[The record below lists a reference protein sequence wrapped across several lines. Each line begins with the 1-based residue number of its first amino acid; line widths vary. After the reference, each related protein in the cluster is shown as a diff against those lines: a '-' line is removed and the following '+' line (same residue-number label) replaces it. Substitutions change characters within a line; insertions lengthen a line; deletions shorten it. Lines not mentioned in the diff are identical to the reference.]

1 MKTSTSIT
9 KIAPALLAA
18 QRAMT
23 AATKGAENPHFRS
36 KYADLATIIE
46 AVKGPLNN
54 AGITFMQ
61 SPQGDATGVMVETML
76 LHESG
81 EWLADTVYLPV
92 PQQTPVAYGSAITY
106 GKRYGLQSLTG
117 LPSEDDDGEHA
128 SEPAK
133 EGAPRVQPGPPRKMR
148 PRDFQEHCTAMAQAT
163 KMETLQKAYTAAVL
177 QARGIG
183 DEDAVQSFQRK
194 KDEIKEMIATAN
206 AMELASQP

>member
-1 MKTSTSIT
+1 MKTSDSIA

-23 AATKGAENPHFRS
+23 AATKGAENPHFHS
-36 KYADLATIIE
+36 KYADLATIID
-46 AVKGPLNN
+46 AVKGPLNA
-54 AGITFMQ
+54 AGIAFMQ

-81 EWLADTVYLPV
+81 EWMADTVYLPV
-92 PQQTPVAYGSAITY
+92 PQQTPQAYGSAITY
-106 GKRYGLQSLTG
+106 GKRYGLQSLVG
-117 LPSEDDDGEHA
+117 LPSEDDDGEKA

-133 EGAPRVQPGPPRKMR
+133 EGAARIERGPPRKMR
-148 PRDFQEHCTAMAQAT
+148 PRDFQEHCTAMASAT
-163 KMETLQKAYTAAVL
+163 KMEPLQKAYTVAVL
-177 QARGIG
+177 AARGIG
-183 DEDAVQSFQRK
+183 DEDAVTAFQRK